1 MFKNIIISIILEK
14 VFWSLANPPGDK
26 LYQIW
31 ARGQLCL
38 GWALIPVKP
47 AALGLYPTHEE

>member
-14 VFWSLANPPGDK
+14 VFWSLASPPGDK